1 LPPLSEREDIGFYYM
16 LMMDLNF
23 KYKEL
28 LNYFKYKIPF
38 KPELAIILGS
48 GLGDFARSVNTKKT
62 FSASSIPSYPK
73 STIEGHAGKIH
84 FSKYEGKK
92 LLLFQGR
99 IHLYEGYKI
108 YECILPVFISYK
120 LGCKKILLTNA
131 AGSVNLNFHPGDL
144 MLTDSF
150 NGINIKKELTN
161 LIGLAGVEEK
171 NRFLDFPSEQFN
183 KIIKSAALKEKIDL
197 KQGVYFYSKGPS
209 YETPAEIRMTRL
221 FGGDAAGMSTVHE
234 AMFASYLGME
244 TSAISCITN
253 YGAGITEKK
262 LSHSDVTET
271 ANLVK
276 EKFERMVKRIIS
288 LV

>member
-1 LPPLSEREDIGFYYM
+1 MI
-16 LMMDLNF
+16 DLNF

-28 LNYFKYKIPF
+28 INYFKEKIPF
-38 KPELAIILGS
+38 KPELAIVLGS
-48 GLGDFARSVNTKKT
+48 GLGDFAESVNTKKT
-62 FSASSIPSYPK
+62 FLTTSIPTYPK

-84 FSKYEGKK
+84 FSKYKGKK

-99 IHLYEGYKI
+99 IHLNEGYKI
-108 YECILPVFISYK
+108 YECILPVFITYK
-120 LGCKKILLTNA
+120 LACKKILLTNA

-144 MLTDSF
+144 MLTNSF

-171 NRFLDFPSEQFN
+171 NRFLDFPSAHFN
-183 KIIKSAALKEKIDL
+183 KIIKRAALKEKIEL
-197 KQGVYFYSKGPS
+197 KEGVYFYTKGPS

-221 FGGDAAGMSTVHE
+221 LGGDAAGMSTVHE

-244 TSAISCITN
+244 ISAISCITN
-253 YGAGITEKK
+253 YGAGITGTK
-262 LSHSDVTET
+262 LSHSDVTKT

-276 EKFERMVKRIIS
+276 EKFERLVKKIIAFI
-288 LV
+288 